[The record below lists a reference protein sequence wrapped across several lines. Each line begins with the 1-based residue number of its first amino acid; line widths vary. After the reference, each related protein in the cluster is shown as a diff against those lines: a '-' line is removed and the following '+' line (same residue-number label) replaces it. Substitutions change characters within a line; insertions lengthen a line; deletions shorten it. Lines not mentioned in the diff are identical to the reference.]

1 MDFRPTPLPGV
12 MVIAPRRFDDARG
25 FFMETYHAG
34 KFAAAG
40 LTPRFVQFNHARS
53 VQHTLRGLH
62 FQFPNPQAK
71 LVRCLTGRVFDVT
84 VDLRRGAATYGRWFG
99 LELSA
104 DNGLELFIPEGFAHG
119 YLVLS
124 DTADVEYAVNSLYEP
139 KGQLGIAWNDPDV
152 AVAWPAAAPLLSTK
166 DQLLPRLRDLDN
178 PFAGWDEKAGRS
190 GG

>member
-1 MDFRPTPLPGV
+1 

-40 LTPRFVQFNHARS
+40 LTPQFVQFNHARS
-53 VQHTLRGLH
+53 VKHTLRGLH

-124 DTADVEYAVNSLYEP
+124 ETADVEYAVNALYEP

-152 AVAWPAAAPLLSTK
+152 AVAWPSATPLLSPK

-178 PFAGWDEKAGRS
+178 PFATWGNPGKE
-190 GG
+190 